1 MATILNIETS
11 SSICSVAISREGVV
25 EFQMEDTSGMRHAE
39 RLAPFIDR
47 CMEEVHRREMPL
59 DAVAVSLGPGS
70 YTGLRIGLA
79 TAKGLCFGLG
89 IPLIGVDTLQLLA
102 VKAMFRSMDWQG
114 DEILIPMVDA
124 RRLEVYTCAYDF
136 ALNELMPPGPM
147 ILDADSYREL
157 RDTGKAYFMG
167 DAVEKARTV
176 IDAPADHWIDNIR
189 AHARDMVALSEK
201 AFREGNFI
209 DVAYSVPLYRK
220 EYQTTK
226 PRNKVLSEAVKG

>member
-124 RRLEVYTCAYDF
+124 RRMEVYTCAYDF